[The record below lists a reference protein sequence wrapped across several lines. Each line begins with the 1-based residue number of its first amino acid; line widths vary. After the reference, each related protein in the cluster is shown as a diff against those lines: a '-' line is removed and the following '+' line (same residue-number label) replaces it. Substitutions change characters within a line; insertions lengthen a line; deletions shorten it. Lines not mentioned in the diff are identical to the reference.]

1 MRHLLQIK
9 SWINIACNFVI
20 CLDNVFYLAH
30 HTYTHSK
37 NATAANIHADMKNLV
52 NSVTILNIN
61 QVNTAINTTLY
72 QALAMVSI
80 LCSSEYQVPVW

>member
-1 MRHLLQIK
+1 MCHLLQIK
-9 SWINIACNFVI
+9 SWINIACDFVI

-52 NSVTILNIN
+52 NSVTILNNN
-61 QVNTAINTTLY
+61 QVNSAINMTL
-72 QALAMVSI
+72 VGT
-80 LCSSEYQVPVW
+80 LCSTEY